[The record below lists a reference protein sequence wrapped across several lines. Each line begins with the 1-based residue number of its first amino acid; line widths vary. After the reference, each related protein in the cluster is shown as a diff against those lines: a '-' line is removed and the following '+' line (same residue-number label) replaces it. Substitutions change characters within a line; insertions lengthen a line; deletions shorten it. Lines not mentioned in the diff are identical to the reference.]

1 MAMCACAEI
10 ARDTP
15 TRGVLEQ
22 RELHVSLEGDDRWTG
37 TLATPNRDRT
47 DGPLATLRGARDA
60 LRMLREQAGETG
72 PFRVLVHGGTYE
84 LDDTLVLA
92 PEDGAHVPPNA
103 EILSS
108 EAHVVYEAFED
119 ETPVISGGRRLTGW
133 NVESDGRWT
142 LAIPEVAR
150 GEWKFEQ
157 LYVGGE
163 RRSRARLPESGYF
176 TIADAAPPS
185 EAAKGK
191 GSDRFH
197 FAPRELRSDWNALGD
212 VDVLCFHLWSMS
224 RMRIASIDDAQNVV
238 SLSGQTCAPDSWAS
252 LPKGHRFV
260 VENVREALKHPGEWY
275 LDRTSGVLTYLP
287 MPGED
292 PLRTEVV
299 APRLE
304 RLIELGIAREAR
316 PSDEHKRSSSSAD
329 QHGGSSGESNADLR
343 NSSNG
348 DASAN
353 QHNSSNSDSSADQHS
368 SSNNDASFV
377 ESVVFRGL
385 TFAYTSWTVPAKGWS
400 FPQAEVGSS
409 AAISAVNARDCAF
422 EQCSVA
428 HTGAWAIELGRGCKR
443 NRVESCELVDLGA
456 GGIKIGETAIRDDE
470 EEVASDNLVRDTL
483 IAHGGRVQPAA
494 VGVWIGQSHH
504 DTIAQNDIAD
514 FYYTGI
520 SVGWTW
526 GYGKSLAH
534 HNLIES
540 NRIAFIGQR
549 VLSDLGGIYTLGV
562 SPGTVLRG
570 NVIHDVES
578 FDYGGWGIYPDEGSS
593 GLLIEK
599 NVVWNTKSASFHQH
613 YGRENV
619 VTNNVFAL
627 GREAQIM
634 RTRAEDHLSFTMEKN
649 IVYWTEGKLLASNW
663 TGDRYAFDHNVYWNA
678 SGKPF
683 DFAGASLEDWR
694 KRGHDSHSIVADP
707 MFIDPEH
714 GDFRLKPDSPALSL
728 GIESIDASASGRS
741 GHPPEVAPWPRAFP

>member
-15 TRGVLEQ
+15 TRGALEQ
-22 RELHVSLEGDDRWTG
+22 RVLHVSLEGDDRWTG
-37 TLATPNRDRT
+37 RLAAPNRDRT

-60 LRMLREQAGETG
+60 LRMLREQAGESG

-119 ETPVISGGRRLTGW
+119 EKPVISGGRRLTGW
-133 NVESDGRWT
+133 TVESDGRWT

-150 GEWKFEQ
+150 GEWEFEQ
-157 LYVGGE
+157 LYVDGE
-163 RRSRARLPESGYF
+163 RRSRPRLPESGYF

-185 EAAKGK
+185 DAAKGK

-197 FAPRELRSDWNALGD
+197 FAPGELRSDWNALGD

-224 RMRIASIDDAQNVV
+224 RMRIASIDDAKNVV
-238 SLSGQTCAPDSWAS
+238 SLTGPTCAPDSWAS

-260 VENVREALKHPGEWY
+260 VENVREALKHPGEWC
-275 LDRTSGVLTYLP
+275 LDRASGVLTYLP

-304 RLIELGIAREAR
+304 RLVELGIAREAR
-316 PSDEHKRSSSSAD
+316 AGAAQAGDALEQSSAGAD
-329 QHGGSSGESNADLR
+329 QR
-343 NSSNG
+343 T
-348 DASAN
+348 
-353 QHNSSNSDSSADQHS
+353 SSNSDAT
-368 SSNNDASFV
+368 FV
-377 ESVVFRGL
+377 ESIVFRGL

-422 EQCSVA
+422 EQCTIA

-443 NRVESCELVDLGA
+443 DRVESCELVDLGA

-619 VTNNVFAL
+619 VTNNMFAL

-663 TGDRYAFDHNVYWNA
+663 TGDRYAFDDNVYWNA
-678 SGKPF
+678 GGKPF

-694 KRGHDSHSIVADP
+694 KRGHDAHSIIADP

-714 GDFRLKPDSPALSL
+714 GDFRLKPDSPAFAL
-728 GIESIDASASGRS
+728 GIESIDAHSAGRT
-741 GHPPEVAPWPRAFP
+741 GHPPEVAPEPRAFP